1 MAASVPWACCA
12 VLAAAA
18 AAVYTQK
25 HSPQEA
31 PHVQYERLGSD
42 VMLPC
47 GTASWEAAVT
57 WRVNGTDLAPD
68 LLNGSQLVLRS
79 LELGHS
85 GLYAC
90 FHRDSWH
97 LRHQVLL
104 HVGLPPR
111 EPVLSCRSNTY
122 PKGFYC
128 SWHLPTP
135 TYIPNTFN
143 VTVLHGSKI
152 MVCEKDPAL
161 KNRCHIRYMHLFS
174 TIKYKVSIS
183 VSNALGHNTTAIT
196 FDEFTIVKPDPPEN
210 VVARPVPSN
219 PRRLEVTWQTPS
231 TWPDPESFPLKFF
244 LRYRPL
250 ILDQWQ
256 HVELSDGTAHTI
268 TDAYAGKEYI
278 IQVAAKDN
286 EIGTWSDWSV
296 AAHATPWTEEPRH
309 LTTEAQA
316 PETTTST
323 TSSLAPPPTTKI
335 CDPGELGSG
344 GGPSIPFLNS
354 VPVILALAAAA
365 ATANNLLICWT
376 MNPDTAFGGSL
387 GPDDILALGGSIG
400 HSYREVQATQ
410 ISTASEVVWPSDT
423 NMAPDFGH
431 SHGLRCCSFD
441 PNATMALG
449 SSTGHS
455 DLVLGPQ
462 HGLRMLTRPWASTQP
477 LVATGATSIHPDPDC
492 YRATIP
498 DMALNS
504 SLGPD
509 DSMVLAT
516 VGRMKEL
523 FK

>member
-1 MAASVPWACCA
+1 MAAPVPWACCA

-18 AAVYTQK
+18 AVVYAQR
-25 HSPQEA
+25 HSPQET

-42 VMLPC
+42 VTLPC
-47 GTASWEAAVT
+47 GTASWDAAVT

-79 LELGHS
+79 LELGHG

-143 VTVLHGSKI
+143 VTVLHGSKM
-152 MVCEKDPAL
+152 MVCEKDPAV

-174 TIKYKVSIS
+174 TVKYKVSIS
-183 VSNALGHNTTAIT
+183 VSNALGHNATAIT

-344 GGPSIPFLNS
+344 GAASAPSFVS
-354 VPVILALAAAA
+354 VPVTLALAAAA
-365 ATANNLLICWT
+365 ATASRLLICPQT
-376 MNPDTAFGGSL
+376 GPPGSL
-387 GPDDILALGGSIG
+387 
-400 HSYREVQATQ
+400 
-410 ISTASEVVWPSDT
+410 
-423 NMAPDFGH
+423 
-431 SHGLRCCSFD
+431 
-441 PNATMALG
+441 
-449 SSTGHS
+449 
-455 DLVLGPQ
+455 
-462 HGLRMLTRPWASTQP
+462 
-477 LVATGATSIHPDPDC
+477 
-492 YRATIP
+492 
-498 DMALNS
+498 
-504 SLGPD
+504 
-509 DSMVLAT
+509 
-516 VGRMKEL
+516 
-523 FK
+523 

>member
-1 MAASVPWACCA
+1 MPSLTLPPLARLLACSFACSALLPPLLPARLPGRSLGARPSSLTARPGPSPTRPPGPLWGLLLPPGSFRLPGPQPRRPDARRRAGGPTERRRHRRGACVGTQMAAPVPWACCA

-18 AAVYTQK
+18 AVVYAQR

-42 VMLPC
+42 VTLPC
-47 GTASWEAAVT
+47 GTANWDAAVT

-68 LLNGSQLVLRS
+68 LLNGSQLVLRG

-183 VSNALGHNTTAIT
+183 VSNALGHNATAIT

-316 PETTTST
+316 AETTTST

-344 GGPSIPFLNS
+344 GGPSAPFLVS
-354 VPVILALAAAA
+354 VPITLALAAAA
-365 ATANNLLICWT
+365 ATASSLLIW
-376 MNPDTAFGGSL
+376 
-387 GPDDILALGGSIG
+387 
-400 HSYREVQATQ
+400 
-410 ISTASEVVWPSDT
+410 
-423 NMAPDFGH
+423 
-431 SHGLRCCSFD
+431 
-441 PNATMALG
+441 
-449 SSTGHS
+449 
-455 DLVLGPQ
+455 
-462 HGLRMLTRPWASTQP
+462 
-477 LVATGATSIHPDPDC
+477 
-492 YRATIP
+492 
-498 DMALNS
+498 
-504 SLGPD
+504 
-509 DSMVLAT
+509 
-516 VGRMKEL
+516 
-523 FK
+523 

>member
-1 MAASVPWACCA
+1 MVKLRGRLEGGGQGGRPSVPVPSNLQQHARGLGKFQSWGLTVAPTHPE
-12 VLAAAA
+12 LASFSGWGRPGLEGAAECEEMA
-18 AAVYTQK
+18 PLLPVPGYPCESARGVVQRSV
-25 HSPQEA
+25 SPSA
-31 PHVQYERLGSD
+31 WGLGRGE
-42 VMLPC
+42 VIRR
-47 GTASWEAAVT
+47 TAL
-57 WRVNGTDLAPD
+57 LAPRSAE
-68 LLNGSQLVLRS
+68 LLRRRRLARCSRAPSPSV
-79 LELGHS
+79 
-85 GLYAC
+85 
-90 FHRDSWH
+90 
-97 LRHQVLL
+97 
-104 HVGLPPR
+104 PPR

-128 SWHLPTP
+128 TWHLPTP

-152 MVCEKDPAL
+152 MACEKDPAL

-183 VSNALGHNTTAIT
+183 VSNALGRNATAIT

-296 AAHATPWTEEPRH
+296 AAHATPWVEEPRH
-309 LTTEAQA
+309 LTTEAQV

-344 GGPSIPFLNS
+344 GGPSIPFLTS
-354 VPVILALAAAA
+354 VPITLALAAAA
-365 ATANNLLICWT
+365 ATANNLLIW
-376 MNPDTAFGGSL
+376 
-387 GPDDILALGGSIG
+387 
-400 HSYREVQATQ
+400 
-410 ISTASEVVWPSDT
+410 
-423 NMAPDFGH
+423 
-431 SHGLRCCSFD
+431 
-441 PNATMALG
+441 
-449 SSTGHS
+449 
-455 DLVLGPQ
+455 
-462 HGLRMLTRPWASTQP
+462 
-477 LVATGATSIHPDPDC
+477 
-492 YRATIP
+492 
-498 DMALNS
+498 
-504 SLGPD
+504 
-509 DSMVLAT
+509 
-516 VGRMKEL
+516 
-523 FK
+523 

>member
-1 MAASVPWACCA
+1 MAAPVPWACCA

-18 AAVYTQK
+18 AVVYAQR
-25 HSPQEA
+25 HSPQET

-42 VMLPC
+42 VTLPC
-47 GTASWEAAVT
+47 GTASWDAAVT

-79 LELGHS
+79 LELGHG

-104 HVGLPPR
+104 HVGSPRAVLCPFFSPEGKPGMCLRPGVHPDHPSNQRTRWSPPPLTSVAVSLWRWTQVPPR

-152 MVCEKDPAL
+152 MVCEKDPAV

-174 TIKYKVSIS
+174 TVKYKVSIS
-183 VSNALGHNTTAIT
+183 VSNALGHNATAIT

-344 GGPSIPFLNS
+344 GAASAPSFVS

-365 ATANNLLICWT
+365 TTASSLLI
-376 MNPDTAFGGSL
+376 
-387 GPDDILALGGSIG
+387 
-400 HSYREVQATQ
+400 
-410 ISTASEVVWPSDT
+410 
-423 NMAPDFGH
+423 
-431 SHGLRCCSFD
+431 
-441 PNATMALG
+441 
-449 SSTGHS
+449 
-455 DLVLGPQ
+455 
-462 HGLRMLTRPWASTQP
+462 
-477 LVATGATSIHPDPDC
+477 
-492 YRATIP
+492 
-498 DMALNS
+498 
-504 SLGPD
+504 
-509 DSMVLAT
+509 
-516 VGRMKEL
+516 
-523 FK
+523 

>member
-104 HVGLPPR
+104 HVGCLQVTR
-111 EPVLSCRSNTY
+111 VDENGDGTKGSDRAQIMVTESWWVIWSDSDSGSEEKYVGGEDNSRKEAVEGAGDTPVLTCRSNTY

-152 MVCEKDPAL
+152 MVCEKHPPL
-161 KNRCHIRYMHLFS
+161 KTPCHIRYMHLFS

-365 ATANNLLICWT
+365 ATANNLLICQASYED
-376 MNPDTAFGGSL
+376 MPEHLQRRPELSL
-387 GPDDILALGGSIG
+387 QTPASIL
-400 HSYREVQATQ
+400 H
-410 ISTASEVVWPSDT
+410 
-423 NMAPDFGH
+423 
-431 SHGLRCCSFD
+431 
-441 PNATMALG
+441 
-449 SSTGHS
+449 TG
-455 DLVLGPQ
+455 
-462 HGLRMLTRPWASTQP
+462 RRTFC
-477 LVATGATSIHPDPDC
+477 I
-492 YRATIP
+492 
-498 DMALNS
+498 
-504 SLGPD
+504 
-509 DSMVLAT
+509 
-516 VGRMKEL
+516 L
-523 FK
+523 FRHNL

>member
-1 MAASVPWACCA
+1 MAAAPLAQGPALTVTHRADGDDFDEEATPPPAGIQCSCSMWWAVGGTEVEHFPGCEEKDGQMAEMAGMAVPVPWACCA
-12 VLAAAA
+12 VLAAATA
-18 AAVYTQK
+18 VVYTQR

-42 VMLPC
+42 VTLPC
-47 GTASWEAAVT
+47 GTANWDAAVM
-57 WRVNGTDLAPD
+57 WQVNGTDLAPD
-68 LLNGSQLVLRS
+68 LLNGSQLVLRG

-97 LRHQVLL
+97 PRHQVLL

-128 SWHLPTP
+128 SWHLPVP

-143 VTVLHGSKI
+143 VTVMHGSKI

-183 VSNALGHNTTAIT
+183 VSNALGHNATAIT
-196 FDEFTIVKPDPPEN
+196 FDEFTIATPPARGDDGRPPHL
-210 VVARPVPSN
+210 ARPRSFLSSSFCATDPS
-219 PRRLEVTWQTPS
+219 PGP
-231 TWPDPESFPLKFF
+231 
-244 LRYRPL
+244 
-250 ILDQWQ
+250 WQ

-335 CDPGELGSG
+335 CDTGELGSS
-344 GGPSIPFLNS
+344 GGPSAPFGTS
-354 VPVILALAAAA
+354 VPVTLALAAAA
-365 ATANNLLICWT
+365 ATASCLLICPALSPQSPAPCEDT
-376 MNPDTAFGGSL
+376 PAHLQRSRRPELSPQTPEGHAANPPTKDHLTPTLPPRA
-387 GPDDILALGGSIG
+387 GPSN
-400 HSYREVQATQ
+400 
-410 ISTASEVVWPSDT
+410 ASDSQEPV
-423 NMAPDFGH
+423 
-431 SHGLRCCSFD
+431 
-441 PNATMALG
+441 
-449 SSTGHS
+449 
-455 DLVLGPQ
+455 
-462 HGLRMLTRPWASTQP
+462 
-477 LVATGATSIHPDPDC
+477 GA
-492 YRATIP
+492 
-498 DMALNS
+498 
-504 SLGPD
+504 
-509 DSMVLAT
+509 
-516 VGRMKEL
+516 
-523 FK
+523 

>member
-1 MAASVPWACCA
+1 MRGLAGTQASVEPLSPRRRGLTVVPERTQPCHIIPPPWFQKSPEEPGLEEEEDIDVLGVQRLVKRPPSPA
-12 VLAAAA
+12 VEVTIAE
-18 AAVYTQK
+18 T
-25 HSPQEA
+25 

-42 VMLPC
+42 VTLPC
-47 GTASWEAAVT
+47 GTASWDAAVT

-79 LELGHS
+79 LELGHG

-104 HVGLPPR
+104 HVGLPPP

-143 VTVLHGSKI
+143 VTVLHGSKM
-152 MVCEKDPAL
+152 MVCEKDPAV

-174 TIKYKVSIS
+174 TVKYKVSIS
-183 VSNALGHNTTAIT
+183 VSNALGHNATAIT

-344 GGPSIPFLNS
+344 GAASAPSFVS
-354 VPVILALAAAA
+354 VPVTLALAAAS
-365 ATANNLLICWT
+365 ATASRLLIWLPHRRSEYEALT
-376 MNPDTAFGGSL
+376 DTG
-387 GPDDILALGGSIG
+387 
-400 HSYREVQATQ
+400 
-410 ISTASEVVWPSDT
+410 
-423 NMAPDFGH
+423 
-431 SHGLRCCSFD
+431 
-441 PNATMALG
+441 
-449 SSTGHS
+449 
-455 DLVLGPQ
+455 
-462 HGLRMLTRPWASTQP
+462 
-477 LVATGATSIHPDPDC
+477 
-492 YRATIP
+492 
-498 DMALNS
+498 
-504 SLGPD
+504 
-509 DSMVLAT
+509 
-516 VGRMKEL
+516 
-523 FK
+523 

>member
-1 MAASVPWACCA
+1 MAVPVPWACCA
-12 VLAAAA
+12 VLAAAT
-18 AAVYTQK
+18 AVVYAQR

-42 VMLPC
+42 VTLPC
-47 GTASWEAAVT
+47 GTANWDAAVM
-57 WRVNGTDLAPD
+57 WQVNGTDLAPD
-68 LLNGSQLVLRS
+68 LLNGSQLVLRG

-97 LRHQVLL
+97 PRHQVLL

-128 SWHLPTP
+128 SWHLPVP

-143 VTVLHGSKI
+143 VTVMHGSKI

-174 TIKYKVSIS
+174 TIKYKVSVS
-183 VSNALGHNTTAIT
+183 VSNALGHNATAIT

-250 ILDQWQ
+250 IQDQWQ

-335 CDPGELGSG
+335 CDTGELDSG
-344 GGPSIPFLNS
+344 GGRSAPFGTR
-354 VPVILALAAAA
+354 VPVTLALAAAA
-365 ATANNLLICWT
+365 ATASSLLIC
-376 MNPDTAFGGSL
+376 PRVS
-387 GPDDILALGGSIG
+387 
-400 HSYREVQATQ
+400 
-410 ISTASEVVWPSDT
+410 
-423 NMAPDFGH
+423 
-431 SHGLRCCSFD
+431 
-441 PNATMALG
+441 
-449 SSTGHS
+449 
-455 DLVLGPQ
+455 
-462 HGLRMLTRPWASTQP
+462 
-477 LVATGATSIHPDPDC
+477 VATI
-492 YRATIP
+492 R
-498 DMALNS
+498 L
-504 SLGPD
+504 
-509 DSMVLAT
+509 
-516 VGRMKEL
+516 
-523 FK
+523 

>member
-1 MAASVPWACCA
+1 MGVDLENSWGRCSLPWNGWPEMAAPVLWACCA
-12 VLAAAA
+12 VLAAAT
-18 AAVYTQK
+18 AVVYAQR

-42 VMLPC
+42 VTLPC
-47 GTASWEAAVT
+47 GTANWDAAVT

-68 LLNGSQLVLRS
+68 LLNGSQLVLRG

-104 HVGLPPR
+104 HVGL
-111 EPVLSCRSNTY
+111 
-122 PKGFYC
+122 
-128 SWHLPTP
+128 
-135 TYIPNTFN
+135 
-143 VTVLHGSKI
+143 
-152 MVCEKDPAL
+152 
-161 KNRCHIRYMHLFS
+161 
-174 TIKYKVSIS
+174 
-183 VSNALGHNTTAIT
+183 
-196 FDEFTIVKPDPPEN
+196 KPDPPEN

-231 TWPDPESFPLKFF
+231 TWPDPDSFPLKFF

-309 LTTEAQA
+309 LTTEAQV

-335 CDPGELGSG
+335 CDPGELGSS
-344 GGPSIPFLNS
+344 GGPSAPFSIS
-354 VPVILALAAAA
+354 VPVTLALAAAA
-365 ATANNLLICWT
+365 ATASSLLIWT
-376 MNPDTAFGGSL
+376 TPLF
-387 GPDDILALGGSIG
+387 
-400 HSYREVQATQ
+400 
-410 ISTASEVVWPSDT
+410 
-423 NMAPDFGH
+423 
-431 SHGLRCCSFD
+431 
-441 PNATMALG
+441 PNARAGNL
-449 SSTGHS
+449 SLIH
-455 DLVLGPQ
+455 L
-462 HGLRMLTRPWASTQP
+462 LT
-477 LVATGATSIHPDPDC
+477 
-492 YRATIP
+492 
-498 DMALNS
+498 
-504 SLGPD
+504 
-509 DSMVLAT
+509 T
-516 VGRMKEL
+516 VDWSRI
-523 FK
+523 

>member
-1 MAASVPWACCA
+1 MKQDTDEGTPGSILASGDIPAVLRVPAEMAAPVPWACCA
-12 VLAAAA
+12 VLAAATA
-18 AAVYTQK
+18 VVYTQR

-42 VMLPC
+42 VTLPC
-47 GTASWEAAVT
+47 GTANWDAAVT

-68 LLNGSQLVLRS
+68 LLNGSQLVLHG

-104 HVGLPPR
+104 RVGLPPR

-135 TYIPNTFN
+135 TYVPNTFN

-161 KNRCHIRYMHLFS
+161 KNRCHIRYVHLFS

-183 VSNALGHNTTAIT
+183 VSNALGHNATAIT

-256 HVELSDGTAHTI
+256 HIRTA
-268 TDAYAGKEYI
+268 
-278 IQVAAKDN
+278 
-286 EIGTWSDWSV
+286 
-296 AAHATPWTEEPRH
+296 RH
-309 LTTEAQA
+309 LEV
-316 PETTTST
+316 
-323 TSSLAPPPTTKI
+323 K
-335 CDPGELGSG
+335 ELG
-344 GGPSIPFLNS
+344 
-354 VPVILALAAAA
+354 
-365 ATANNLLICWT
+365 
-376 MNPDTAFGGSL
+376 
-387 GPDDILALGGSIG
+387 
-400 HSYREVQATQ
+400 
-410 ISTASEVVWPSDT
+410 
-423 NMAPDFGH
+423 
-431 SHGLRCCSFD
+431 
-441 PNATMALG
+441 
-449 SSTGHS
+449 
-455 DLVLGPQ
+455 
-462 HGLRMLTRPWASTQP
+462 QP
-477 LVATGATSIHPDPDC
+477 AERGWS
-492 YRATIP
+492 
-498 DMALNS
+498 
-504 SLGPD
+504 
-509 DSMVLAT
+509 
-516 VGRMKEL
+516 
-523 FK
+523 